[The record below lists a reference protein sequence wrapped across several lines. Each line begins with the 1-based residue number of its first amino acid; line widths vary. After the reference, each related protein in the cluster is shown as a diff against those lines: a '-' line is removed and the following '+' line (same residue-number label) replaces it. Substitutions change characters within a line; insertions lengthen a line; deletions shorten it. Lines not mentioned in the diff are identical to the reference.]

1 METKSF
7 LRGLDEPTYVPAA
20 LDGGFKK
27 CCMKSGVYDGSR
39 RNYFFPRIEAVNP
52 ARGDIAPCR
61 RTSGMRYVPEI
72 RSGRHR
78 RGF

>member
-27 CCMKSGVYDGSR
+27 CCMKSGVCDGSH
-39 RNYFFPRIEAVNP
+39 RNYFFPRIEAANP
-52 ARGDIAPCR
+52 ARG
-61 RTSGMRYVPEI
+61 
-72 RSGRHR
+72 
-78 RGF
+78 

>member
-27 CCMKSGVYDGSR
+27 CCMKSGAYDGSR
-39 RNYFFPRIEAVNP
+39 RNYFFPRIEAANP